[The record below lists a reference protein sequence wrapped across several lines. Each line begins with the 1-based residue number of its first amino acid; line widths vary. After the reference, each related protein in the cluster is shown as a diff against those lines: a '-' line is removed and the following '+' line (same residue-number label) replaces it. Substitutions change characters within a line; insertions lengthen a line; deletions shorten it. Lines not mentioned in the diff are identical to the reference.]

1 MVDVDKMNELGLQ
14 SYQKQLDYIENQYLN
29 LIYNRLLD
37 VIQERW
43 EYEKTINLIEWKC
56 AICGEKILADKKII
70 TNSYNKNLCDVSL
83 RTIEKVAVSNMNDK
97 TLEYLFDITKTLKSK
112 NNIYGRAAELL
123 YDMIGNRKINE
134 EL

>member
-43 EYEKTINLIEWKC
+43 EYEKTINLIEWKR
-56 AICGEKILADKKII
+56 AICGEKILADKKR
-70 TNSYNKNLCDVSL
+70 NDVENFVCNRCKEYHNNKNEIIDHRILDS
-83 RTIEKVAVSNMNDK
+83 RTKMYKTIED
-97 TLEYLFDITKTLKSK
+97 
-112 NNIYGRAAELL
+112 RL
-123 YDMIGNRKINE
+123 YE
-134 EL
+134 ELEDNLTSVMQRRGL

>member
-56 AICGEKILADKKII
+56 SICGEKILADKKR
-70 TNSYNKNLCDVSL
+70 NDVENFVCNRCKEYHNNKNEIIDHRILDS
-83 RTIEKVAVSNMNDK
+83 RTKMYKTIED
-97 TLEYLFDITKTLKSK
+97 
-112 NNIYGRAAELL
+112 RL
-123 YDMIGNRKINE
+123 YE
-134 EL
+134 ELEDNLTSIMQRRGL

>member
-56 AICGEKILADKKII
+56 AICGEKILADKKR
-70 TNSYNKNLCDVSL
+70 NDVENFVCNRCKEYHNNKNEIIDHRILDS
-83 RTIEKVAVSNMNDK
+83 RTKMYKTIEERLYEENN
-97 TLEYLFDITKTLKSK
+97 EYM
-112 NNIYGRAAELL
+112 E
-123 YDMIGNRKINE
+123 
-134 EL
+134 

>member
-56 AICGEKILADKKII
+56 AICGEKILADKKR
-70 TNSYNKNLCDVSL
+70 NDVENFVCNRCKEYHNNKNEIIDHRILDS
-83 RTIEKVAVSNMNDK
+83 RTKMYKTIED
-97 TLEYLFDITKTLKSK
+97 
-112 NNIYGRAAELL
+112 RL
-123 YDMIGNRKINE
+123 YE
-134 EL
+134 ELEDNLTSIMQRRGL

>member
-56 AICGEKILADKKII
+56 AICGEKILADKKR
-70 TNSYNKNLCDVSL
+70 NDVENFVCNRCKEYHNNKNEISQTCLANF
-83 RTIEKVAVSNMNDK
+83 I
-97 TLEYLFDITKTLKSK
+97 
-112 NNIYGRAAELL
+112 L
-123 YDMIGNRKINE
+123 YV
-134 EL
+134 

>member
-43 EYEKTINLIEWKC
+43 EYEKTINLYY
-56 AICGEKILADKKII
+56 D
-70 TNSYNKNLCDVSL
+70 
-83 RTIEKVAVSNMNDK
+83 
-97 TLEYLFDITKTLKSK
+97 LFTKSSD
-112 NNIYGRAAELL
+112 AQ
-123 YDMIGNRKINE
+123 
-134 EL
+134 